1 MRSTGFGAWHTEPG
15 TVRRSGVEGR
25 LSSDS
30 IIQAGSE
37 VFFTPVEWEP
47 HAHDLHELV
56 WARNGTVTALAAGQL
71 FTVPEGWG
79 LWLPAGVVHRGRL
92 TRGVELS
99 SAFFAPDLAPTAIVG
114 PVEVVM
120 TPVLDSLLIHLARPD
135 LDPAARARAE
145 AVVFDVL
152 EPAPAQF
159 STRMPDDRRIS
170 EIVTALTGDPA
181 DERGLDDW
189 ATALGVS
196 ERTITRAFREATGL
210 SFAQW
215 RRTVRVHRALS
226 LLAEGWDVQSTS
238 LELGY
243 AQPSTFIAA
252 FRRVL
257 GTTPGVFQASL
268 HGR

>member
-1 MRSTGFGAWHTEPG
+1 MASTAFGAWPTEPG
-15 TVRRSGVEGR
+15 TVHRSGMTGQ
-25 LSSDS
+25 LPSDS
-30 IIQAGSE
+30 VIHADSE
-37 VFFTPVEWEP
+37 VFVTPVEWEP
-47 HAHDLHELV
+47 HAHHLHELV
-56 WARNGTVTALAAGQL
+56 WARGGTVTAQVAGRL

-79 LWLPAGVVHRGRL
+79 LWLPAGAVHGGRL

-99 SAFFAPDLAPTAIVG
+99 SAFFAPDLTPTAIPE

-120 TPVLDSLLIHLARPD
+120 TPVLDSLLTHLARPD
-135 LDPAARARAE
+135 LDEAARARAE

-152 EPAPAQF
+152 EPAPKQF
-159 STRMPDDRRIS
+159 STRIPDDRRIIV
-170 EIVTALTGDPA
+170 IVTVLTDDPA
-181 DERGLDDW
+181 DDRGLDDW
-189 ATALGVS
+189 ARVLGVS
-196 ERTITRAFREATGL
+196 ERTITRAFRESTGL

-257 GTTPGVFQASL
+257 GTTPGAFQVAI
-268 HGR
+268 HTR